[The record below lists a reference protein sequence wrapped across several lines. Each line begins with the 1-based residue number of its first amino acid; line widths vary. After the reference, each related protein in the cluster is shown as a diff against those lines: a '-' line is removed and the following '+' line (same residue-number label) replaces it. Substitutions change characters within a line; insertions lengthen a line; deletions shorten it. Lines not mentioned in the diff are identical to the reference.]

1 MTFVLA
7 LFYII
12 IFSFL
17 ILKLDFFKI
26 ESLSKKV
33 LFGIFALKLFAG
45 FAWFYVYDVHYSD
58 KRQTDLGAVRHDAS
72 LIYELYQ
79 SNIKDALLISL
90 GVSSDSIEK
99 KYLMSS
105 VAWFGN
111 TKGFNKSIG
120 NASET
125 RDPISLRLI
134 TRINVF
140 LSVLS
145 FNQFSV

>member
-90 GVSSDSIEK
+90 GFSSDSIEK

-105 VAWFGN
+105 RLR
-111 TKGFNKSIG
+111 KLLSIVFY
-120 NASET
+120 
-125 RDPISLRLI
+125 SLCWCILQTMQSSI
-134 TRINVF
+134 TMTV
-140 LSVLS
+140 
-145 FNQFSV
+145 